1 MRSLCSRSAPALST
15 IAVFPLLTNGRTIDF
30 SNALGAHSMT
40 TSATPERLSMGR
52 IAGALDNVAR
62 KSRCFPGSCN
72 EIAAST
78 NPSKPRSSA
87 STTLRPIAPRPTTA
101 MRISPST
108 IIAGVAID
116 STFDHAFNMDA
127 AAIHLVFQ
135 IDHRRAVEMPSQTIA
150 KHTAFSKLAFQQRIH
165 VLHRIELHRRRL
177 APVAGERT
185 HAAFH
190 FVQYPLGLFQHAGR
204 AGVAEPDDIIAVV
217 RLAFHG
223 LAAAGDHERR
233 RPIWRDSRERK
244 SVKARLGWRIELRTD
259 VAASHRID
267 AVLHHAPLDQRLDID
282 LVEGLES
289 VFGERRRG
297 TQLAGGKGRQ
307 RPARFL
313 DDFSDLLKTLLQ

>member
-62 KSRCFPGSCN
+62 KSRCFPGSRN

-135 IDHRRAVEMPSQTIA
+135 IDHRRAVEMPGQAVTEHA
-150 KHTAFSKLAFQQRIH
+150 TAAEFALQHREH
-165 VLHRIELHRRRL
+165 VLYGVKLDAGGL
-177 APVAGERT
+177 APVAGERA
-185 HAAFH
+185 HAALH
-190 FVQYPLGLFQHAGR
+190 FVEHPLGLFQHAGR
-204 AGVAEPDDIIAVV
+204 RSE
-217 RLAFHG
+217 
-223 LAAAGDHERR
+223 ERR
-233 RPIWRDSRERK
+233 
-244 SVKARLGWRIELRTD
+244 
-259 VAASHRID
+259 
-267 AVLHHAPLDQRLDID
+267 
-282 LVEGLES
+282 
-289 VFGERRRG
+289 
-297 TQLAGGKGRQ
+297 
-307 RPARFL
+307 
-313 DDFSDLLKTLLQ
+313 